1 MAAIYKFD
9 DVKVGNLDLNQLNG
23 YMSNIGRVLPLL
35 NPFAGQGQGK
45 ASEAQS
51 D

>member
-9 DVKVGNLDLNQLNG
+9 ADTVGDLDLNQLNG
-23 YMSNIGRVLPLL
+23 YMSNIGRVLPLI
-35 NPFAGQGQGK
+35 NPFAGQQGK